1 MALLNFRS
9 AQTSIITVL
18 VACLCL
24 FAVAPASVNEPIAQQ
39 QETPYWSSFT
49 GVYHFVSVRS
59 HVLIKFLDHR
69 LQVTSLPDIYR
80 DIPAASSAL
89 PVMFLCIIQVLL
101 ILLLLVPL
109 KYGSTRFVAD
119 ALDGIRNIPE
129 RGNRHDEKRRTR
141 EQTDRANGQG
151 FEEFPRVFRAG
162 NRGTAGS
169 QILPR
174 ILTANPPP
182 IFAGRIFRLILSS
195 FSIFCLRGRPLA
207 HVLQSPHSRGNSPSL
222 PARDGNNLLLCSMG
236 IFLVLLS

>member
-9 AQTSIITVL
+9 VQKYIITVL

-24 FAVAPASVNEPIAQQ
+24 FAVAPASVNEPVTQQ
-39 QETPYWSSFT
+39 QEKAYWSTFT
-49 GVYHFVSVRS
+49 GVHHFVSVRP
-59 HVLIKFLDHR
+59 HVLIKFLDHK
-69 LQVTSLPDIYR
+69 LPFTNLPDIYR

-129 RGNRHDEKRRTR
+129 RGNRHDEKQRTPK
-141 EQTDRANGQG
+141 QTDRANGQG

-162 NRGTAGS
+162 NRRTAGS

-174 ILTANPPP
+174 ILTANPPQT
-182 IFAGRIFRLILSS
+182 FVGRIFRLDRIVALYFLLARTASCACAPVPSQPGQLSV
-195 FSIFCLRGRPLA
+195 P
-207 HVLQSPHSRGNSPSL
+207 PSK
-222 PARDGNNLLLCSMG
+222 RWK
-236 IFLVLLS
+236 